1 MTIAVM
7 WDGQSYSCT
16 PLTEPQPGS
25 DPEVAP
31 VRVVAYSQRDSRWAN
46 QIYAGDA
53 TFAQAG
59 CLVTC
64 VAMIAS
70 LAYADAP
77 LPPDVA
83 QALRDAGAFSGAFL
97 SHPARIPVALERLE
111 WGGVVHWRSRPA
123 DLDALAS
130 EIAAFGATIC
140 EVKWN
145 PRGAMPQSG
154 NQHFIIVEGLDAAD
168 AQIVDPWDGRRKA
181 LSESRYRLPGWSVA
195 RTLYGMRMVRPAM
208 GQMEKE

>member
-16 PLTEPQPGS
+16 PCGCTLLTEPQPEP

-83 QALRDAGAFSGAFL
+83 QALRAANAFSGAFL
-97 SHPARIPVALERLE
+97 S
-111 WGGVVHWRSRPA
+111 RPSA
-123 DLDALAS
+123 
-130 EIAAFGATIC
+130 GA
-140 EVKWN
+140 
-145 PRGAMPQSG
+145 
-154 NQHFIIVEGLDAAD
+154 EG
-168 AQIVDPWDGRRKA
+168 
-181 LSESRYRLPGWSVA
+181 
-195 RTLYGMRMVRPAM
+195 
-208 GQMEKE
+208 